1 MSSGIATPGF
11 SLQEE
16 YKLTE
21 QLIELLKQEQEHL
34 INADVEGLVAVTE
47 EKSRAVAQMTELTN
61 RRYQILAEAGF
72 EPKEGGMRAWLDASP
87 ASVEANRVWHELLTL
102 AQSVKSL
109 NNTNGMLIGKHL
121 TFTQQA
127 LDVLQGNQP
136 SSFYGPNGKSTSKK
150 TARGLIV
157 G

>member
-1 MSSGIATPGF
+1 MSNETVTPGC

-21 QLIELLKQEQEHL
+21 QLIELLKQEQAQL
-34 INADVEGLVAVTE
+34 INADVEGLIAVTDA
-47 EKSRAVAQMTELTN
+47 KSRTVTQMTELTN
-61 RRYQILAEAGF
+61 RRYQALTEAGF
-72 EPKEGGMRAWLDASP
+72 EPKEGGMRAWLDASSAP
-87 ASVEANRVWHELLTL
+87 AEVSRAWQDLLAL

-121 TFTQQA
+121 AHTQKA
-127 LDVLQGNQP
+127 LDILQGNQP
-136 SSFYGPNGKSTSKK
+136 SNIYGPNGKSTNRKA
-150 TARGLIV
+150 ARGLIV